1 MDTIKKYHYQWNF
14 LKTNCEPF
22 KERIQKA
29 TVPEQNVSL
38 MIIEYRTENF
48 FINMAERPGTTSR
61 IIYEKGF

>member
-14 LKTNCEPF
+14 LKTHCESF

-38 MIIEYRTENF
+38 MIIEYRTKKNF
-48 FINMAERPGTTSR
+48 FYQHARTPWHDKQNNL
-61 IIYEKGF
+61 